1 MPDTEKNRRLNN
13 DIIEKAPHY
22 NTRSIEAINFIRHM
36 DFALGNAFKYVW
48 RFGLKDVTDL
58 EKGKR
63 NYYIRDALVHRP
75 AFVGSDITTHLTRV
89 LSTVAD
95 EFSAAQF
102 EMLISLI
109 WAASG
114 DYDMLISRAK
124 QLELFP
130 APVGEYV
137 LR

>member
-1 MPDTEKNRRLNN
+1 MPDTNKISINT

-22 NTRSIEAINFIRHM
+22 NTRGIEAINFIRHM

-48 RFGLKDVTDL
+48 RYGLKDVTDL

-75 AFVGSDITTHLTRV
+75 TLVSCATAAHLTRL

-95 EFSAAQF
+95 EFAKAQF
-102 EMLISLI
+102 EMLVSLL
-109 WAASG
+109 WASSG

-130 APVGEYV
+130 ISVEALV
-137 LR
+137 LG